1 MVIIHEAIN
10 RVKHVKNI
18 EVIVH
23 KAITRVHSVLQ
34 ITALSTWQ
42 LSGYCPTSTCSFLN
56 GD

>member
-1 MVIIHEAIN
+1 
-10 RVKHVKNI
+10 VKNI

-23 KAITRVHSVLQ
+23 KVITRVHSVLQ